1 MVTTLRLDR
10 MVIAAQRAYNDAI
23 RWVKSA
29 RPPRFN
35 GWRLTRKVVQTC
47 LIGSLLLLG
56 LIGLVSPA
64 SFGGRGSR
72 AAASVQWWGL
82 AALVAVVVL
91 WCFVKRDGIRAGASR
106 LAEPL
111 RRKLL
116 QFDAYR
122 PAVDALEAAPAAQQT
137 RFALGWVW
145 GPAAAVVVAAF
156 FAASS
161 AYFVV
166 DAVLARFQVGWEQPV
181 LAVVNLVLSVIV
193 VRLVARRLSTWRLA
207 FSIHRDVTGAYGS

>member
-1 MVTTLRLDR
+1 

-29 RPPRFN
+29 RPRRFN
-35 GWRLTRKVVQTC
+35 AWRLTRQVFQTSFV
-47 LIGSLLLLG
+47 GSLLVLG
-56 LIGLVSPA
+56 VIGLASPA
-64 SFGGRGSR
+64 SFGGRGR
-72 AAASVQWWGL
+72 AASSLQWWGL
-82 AALVAVVVL
+82 AALVAALLL
-91 WCFVKRDGIRAGASR
+91 WCFVKRDGIRTGASR

-116 QFDAYR
+116 QFEAYQ
-122 PAVDALEAAPAAQQT
+122 PAVDALVAAPAAQQT
-137 RFALGWVW
+137 RFAIGWVW
-145 GPAAAVVVAAF
+145 GPALAVVVAAF

-166 DAVLARFQVGWEQPV
+166 DAILARFQIGWEQPV
-181 LAVVNLVLSVIV
+181 LAIVNAVLSVVV
-193 VRLVARRLSTWRLA
+193 VRLAARRLSTWRLA

>member
-1 MVTTLRLDR
+1 

-35 GWRLTRKVVQTC
+35 AWRLTRKVVLTC
-47 LIGSLLLLG
+47 YMGSLLLLG
-56 LIGLVSPA
+56 LIGLSSPA

-72 AAASVQWWGL
+72 VGGSIQWWGL
-82 AALVAVVVL
+82 AALVALIVL
-91 WCFVKRDGIRAGASR
+91 WCLAKRDGIRTGASR
-106 LAEPL
+106 LSEPL

-116 QFDAYR
+116 QFDSYR

-145 GPAAAVVVAAF
+145 GPALAVVVATF

-161 AYFVV
+161 AYFLV
-166 DAVLARFQVGWEQPV
+166 DAILARFQIGWEQPV
-181 LAVVNLVLSVIV
+181 LALANAILSVIV
-193 VRLVARRLSTWRLA
+193 VRVVARRLSTWRLA

>member
-1 MVTTLRLDR
+1 MVR
-10 MVIAAQRAYNDAI
+10 AAQRAYNDAI

-35 GWRLTRKVVQTC
+35 AWRLTRRVFQTSFV
-47 LIGSLLLLG
+47 GSLLVLG
-56 LIGLVSPA
+56 VIGLASPA
-64 SFGGRGSR
+64 SFGGRGR
-72 AAASVQWWGL
+72 VASGLQWWGL
-82 AALVAVVVL
+82 AALVAALLL

-122 PAVDALEAAPAAQQT
+122 PAVDALVAAPAAQQT
-137 RFALGWVW
+137 RFAIGWVW
-145 GPAAAVVVAAF
+145 GPALAVVVAAF

-161 AYFVV
+161 AYFLV
-166 DAVLARFQVGWEQPV
+166 DAILARFQIGWEQPV
-181 LAVVNLVLSVIV
+181 LAVVNAVLSVIV
-193 VRLVARRLSTWRLA
+193 VRLAARRLSTWRLA